1 MELFILSEKSP
12 ALVQSKVNGNPISS
26 LRLKRGAHIPI
37 SVTILGT
44 KPAAQL
50 KFGTK
55 AKNDYEGELLVYG
68 EAGEGKAT
76 NGGTIFEME
85 LHVSSSSLDS
95 LFNVGNGG
103 KTSPSTIPAISEFSW
118 IEDGKERLSDT
129 LTSTILNDI
138 LRQAEEPPSSL
149 VGSYPAPELVATRSW
164 VNALRASALNYGLVL
179 LESDAIWEGAH
190 TSVVVTKNGSIAIPR
205 ATSSIAGTILLGTDN
220 ILTGKYL
227 LPLGCDSEGHAC
239 VNAAGITAYHLA
251 VKEGFEG
258 TEQEWLASL
267 KGDQGEQG
275 APGQTP
281 DIEDIVSEAV
291 ELVTAPKATDKIK
304 TTCTGT
310 HNADFNWTQ
319 LNSTHCPVGAIKSIE
334 MPCRIDHK
342 DELTFLP
349 VYVTVW
355 EYDATIGEWVY
366 RATSTNAQTQV
377 VGGKC
382 RWLFNSLRLTGKDIR
397 ICPVPDRNTLWDEST
412 LLGGRVIY
420 CSDGVESGCKLFY
433 NKTIS
438 NLLLQVKFEYSEDY
452 YRFAPVE
459 HVHDTTLHLTS
470 TEHAGLTAL
479 LAKKNALLALVNS

>member
-1 MELFILSEKSP
+1 
-12 ALVQSKVNGNPISS
+12 
-26 LRLKRGAHIPI
+26 
-37 SVTILGT
+37 
-44 KPAAQL
+44 
-50 KFGTK
+50 
-55 AKNDYEGELLVYG
+55 
-68 EAGEGKAT
+68 
-76 NGGTIFEME
+76 
-85 LHVSSSSLDS
+85 
-95 LFNVGNGG
+95 
-103 KTSPSTIPAISEFSW
+103 
-118 IEDGKERLSDT
+118 
-129 LTSTILNDI
+129 
-138 LRQAEEPPSSL
+138 
-149 VGSYPAPELVATRSW
+149 
-164 VNALRASALNYGLVL
+164 
-179 LESDAIWEGAH
+179 
-190 TSVVVTKNGSIAIPR
+190 
-205 ATSSIAGTILLGTDN
+205 
-220 ILTGKYL
+220 
-227 LPLGCDSEGHAC
+227 
-239 VNAAGITAYHLA
+239 
-251 VKEGFEG
+251 
-258 TEQEWLASL
+258 
-267 KGDQGEQG
+267 
-275 APGQTP
+275 
-281 DIEDIVSEAV
+281 
-291 ELVTAPKATDKIK
+291 
-304 TTCTGT
+304 
-310 HNADFNWTQ
+310 
-319 LNSTHCPVGAIKSIE
+319 

-349 VYVTVW
+349 VYMTVW